1 MRRNPN
7 RMLSI
12 ALSVIAFFFLGLAMI
27 ACDQGG
33 GGNNGCGT
41 TPTDPT
47 DPSTDPSTDPGNI
60 SYDSVVAKD
69 GSGKYS
75 TVQAAINAAPS
86 NRNSWFTIYIKNG
99 KYREVV
105 TVPADKT
112 YLRLV
117 GESNTGTVLTYGNSA
132 SSAGGTGN
140 SASVF
145 LKAKNFI
152 AKNITFENSFDYNNS
167 TVSNKQ
173 AVAAE
178 PMADR
183 QVFVN
188 CRFTGYQDTLYVRS
202 TGRNY
207 FKNCFIQGHTD
218 FIFGDATAVFDGCLI
233 NSRDKN
239 GGCISAPSTLSSTKY
254 GLVFLN
260 CDLTGNSTGVWL
272 GRPWH
277 PSSSTQ
283 TVRSFAAY
291 VYCDLG
297 AHIARNGWTS
307 MNNTQPATE
316 RFYEYGNT
324 GPGAAVNSAR
334 PQLSASQAAQYTVKN
349 ILGGSDNWDPEAW
362 ANM

>member
-1 MRRNPN
+1 MQKKR
-7 RMLSI
+7 SGI
-12 ALSVIAFFFLGLAMI
+12 FLFNLAGLALCLLLVVGLS
-27 ACDQGG
+27 ACDTGG
-33 GGNNGCGT
+33 TTNGCGGGT
-41 TPTDPT
+41 VTPPT
-47 DPSTDPSTDPGNI
+47 NPPAVSADL
-60 SYDSVVAKD
+60 VVAKD

-75 TVQAAINAAPS
+75 SVQAAINAAPN

-99 KYREVV
+99 RYKEVV
-105 TVPADKT
+105 TVPSNKP
-112 YLRLV
+112 YLRLI
-117 GESNTGTVLTYGNSA
+117 GENANGTILTYGNCA
-132 SSAGGTGN
+132 SSAGGTSN

-167 TVSNKQ
+167 SVANKQ

-202 TGRNY
+202 GRQY

-218 FIFGDATAVFDGCLI
+218 FIFGDATAVFDGCQI
-233 NSRDKN
+233 DSRNKN

-260 CDLTGNSTGVWL
+260 CDVTGNSTGVWL

-277 PSSSTQ
+277 PSSST
-283 TVRSFAAY
+283 TAIKSSAVYA
-291 VYCDLG
+291 YCDLG
-297 AHIARNGWTS
+297 AHIAQNGWTS
-307 MNNTQPATE
+307 MGNTQPGTE

-324 GPGAAVNSAR
+324 GPGAKVNSSR
-334 PQLSASQAAQYTVKN
+334 RQLSASQAAQYTVGN
-349 ILGGSDNWDPEAW
+349 ILGGSDNWNAEAW